1 MFNNE
6 IKYKITRPHASI
18 ADFVDSFWMVANP
31 SDNEKEIIV
40 LPDGRIDISFTYF
53 GTEQLHTRLSGLSTE
68 PIKALFPPKTV
79 IFAMSL
85 NLLAVEYLL
94 NTSVSN
100 LVNDA
105 TQFPE
110 NFFCVLP
117 EDLNDFEIF
126 CNKITVKIKEH
137 LKDKVD
143 HRKQK
148 LFELL
153 YSSNG
158 SLTVKE
164 LSAKVFWTSRQI
176 NRYFNHSFGIPLKT
190 YCRVLRFRA
199 SFVHIKEGKLFP
211 EQNFS
216 DQPHFI
222 REVKKISGVIPKEL
236 FKNQNDR
243 FIQFTSLPNY

>member
-1 MFNNE
+1 MLNNE
-6 IKYKITRPHASI
+6 IKYKIIRPDTSI
-18 ADFVDSFWMVANP
+18 SGFVESFWMVANP

-53 GTEQLHTRLSGLSTE
+53 GTEQLHTRLAGLATE
-68 PIKALFPPKTV
+68 PIKAMFPPKTV

-110 NFFCVLP
+110 DFFCVLP
-117 EDLNDFEIF
+117 EDLNDFESF
-126 CNKITVKIKEH
+126 CNKVTLKIKER
-137 LKDKVD
+137 LKYNGDG
-143 HRKQK
+143 RKQK

-153 YSSNG
+153 YSSDG

-164 LSAKVFWTSRQI
+164 LSAKVFWSSRQI
-176 NRYFNHSFGIPLKT
+176 NRYFNQSFGIPLKS
-190 YCRVLRFRA
+190 YCKILRFRA

-211 EQNFS
+211 EQNFL

-222 REVKKISGVIPKEL
+222 KEVKKLSGVIPKEL

-243 FIQFTSLPNY
+243 FIQFTTLPKK